1 MKCLSLPGI
10 TKAWYIQRNYLPDD
24 VVYRSVAGIP
34 VTLQEQ
40 PISINL
46 KGEAICEVE
55 QSFDNNSYIEKSKLT
70 FLTLDDVPLA
80 QHPAFVIETVD
91 DNALFY
97 GSSVKK
103 VTFGNVVKEIPEN
116 WFNGCEQLESV
127 TLSSATVSIG
137 NNAFDGCKKLPTLE
151 LPEGL
156 TTIGVQALQN
166 CAGLRTLVIPN
177 TLSTLGANALAGC
190 SNVTLGARRTWRGG
204 HRPDQGMGQ
213 QGRQGQTLQQHGQ
226 VQLQ

>member
-70 FLTLDDVPLA
+70 LYTLDEVPTD

-91 DNALFY
+91 GAKYVIGAKERPYPTVKITRSTGQPD
-97 GSSVKK
+97 GDPSVRKYEVSFTAKK
-103 VTFGNVVKEIPEN
+103 
-116 WFNGCEQLESV
+116 
-127 TLSSATVSIG
+127 
-137 NNAFDGCKKLPTLE
+137 
-151 LPEGL
+151 
-156 TTIGVQALQN
+156 
-166 CAGLRTLVIPN
+166 
-177 TLSTLGANALAGC
+177 ALALC
-190 SNVTLGARRTWRGG
+190 NV
-204 HRPDQGMGQ
+204 
-213 QGRQGQTLQQHGQ
+213 
-226 VQLQ
+226 

>member
-70 FLTLDDVPLA
+70 LYTLDEVPTD

-91 DNALFY
+91 GDKYVIGAKERPY
-97 GSSVKK
+97 PTVKITRSTGQPDGDPSVRKYEVSFTAKK
-103 VTFGNVVKEIPEN
+103 
-116 WFNGCEQLESV
+116 
-127 TLSSATVSIG
+127 
-137 NNAFDGCKKLPTLE
+137 
-151 LPEGL
+151 
-156 TTIGVQALQN
+156 
-166 CAGLRTLVIPN
+166 
-177 TLSTLGANALAGC
+177 ALALC
-190 SNVTLGARRTWRGG
+190 NV
-204 HRPDQGMGQ
+204 
-213 QGRQGQTLQQHGQ
+213 
-226 VQLQ
+226 

>member
-70 FLTLDDVPLA
+70 LYTLDEVPTD

-91 DNALFY
+91 GDKYVIGAKERPY
-97 GSSVKK
+97 PTVKITRSTGQPDGDPSVRKYEVSFTAKK
-103 VTFGNVVKEIPEN
+103 
-116 WFNGCEQLESV
+116 
-127 TLSSATVSIG
+127 
-137 NNAFDGCKKLPTLE
+137 
-151 LPEGL
+151 
-156 TTIGVQALQN
+156 
-166 CAGLRTLVIPN
+166 
-177 TLSTLGANALAGC
+177 ALALC
-190 SNVTLGARRTWRGG
+190 SV
-204 HRPDQGMGQ
+204 
-213 QGRQGQTLQQHGQ
+213 
-226 VQLQ
+226 

>member
-70 FLTLDDVPLA
+70 LYTLDEVPTD

-91 DNALFY
+91 GDKYVIGAKERPY
-97 GSSVKK
+97 PTVKITRSTGQPDGDPSVRKYEVSFIAKK
-103 VTFGNVVKEIPEN
+103 
-116 WFNGCEQLESV
+116 
-127 TLSSATVSIG
+127 
-137 NNAFDGCKKLPTLE
+137 
-151 LPEGL
+151 
-156 TTIGVQALQN
+156 
-166 CAGLRTLVIPN
+166 
-177 TLSTLGANALAGC
+177 ALALC
-190 SNVTLGARRTWRGG
+190 NV
-204 HRPDQGMGQ
+204 
-213 QGRQGQTLQQHGQ
+213 
-226 VQLQ
+226 